1 MALCLLLLPQLHAAS
16 PKPLDKRIAA
26 ILASPELAH
35 GFWGIE
41 VVSLSTG
48 KVLYARDADKLFT
61 PASNTKLFTTAAAL
75 ALIGPDYSFRTTV
88 ETNGT
93 LDTHGRLTGDLVLVG
108 RGDPN
113 LSGRELPYTLHT
125 ERNDHPIRVLEN
137 LADTLAQKGVKY
149 VDGDI
154 IADDSYFAFERYG
167 EGWSQ
172 DDLVWA
178 DGAPV
183 SALTINDNVIF
194 VNILPADRAGDRA
207 FVSITPFADYY
218 RIDNRIITTPAG
230 TGRKI
235 FINREPGATV
245 LTLWGNM
252 PLGDAGANEALAI
265 EDPAEFA
272 AELFRQLLGSARHR
286 GLWPA
291 EDSAHRTIQPLDFH
305 GHGFRR
311 RLEAATNP
319 RARLQNQPLVLASY
333 QSKPLI
339 EDVRVINKVSQNLHA
354 EILLRLLGREKGTA
368 GTVEG
373 GLEVLRGFLNQA
385 GVPSDQYVFYDGSGL
400 SRQNLVTPH
409 AVVQLLR
416 YADSQPWGNQFPR
429 YSAAGGDRWLSFRSF
444 QGRGCAGPR
453 TRQDRLPGRSES
465 TLRIRHHQSWRPGSI
480 FHLVQQ
486 FQPARQANQRN
497 HRQHR
502 RRNPRRQRQE
512 VKCKCGAGAPPA
524 NDGNQIRSHIESSW
538 LKSQRTAAASVR
550 RARAPAP
557 HKQTTSYRGIR
568 LACRRRWLAAP
579 GPVPVGGLRIPSSKS
594 FSTTALLCSSFFEE
608 NSDVS
613 FFFLLASR

>member
-1 MALCLLLLPQLHAAS
+1 MYNSLTMRRTRLFPQIALCLLLCTQLHAAS
-16 PKPLDKRIAA
+16 RKALDKRVGA
-26 ILASPELAH
+26 ILESADLTR

-41 VVSLSTG
+41 VVSLSSG
-48 KVLYARDADKLFT
+48 KVLYTHDADKLFT
-61 PASNTKLFTTAAAL
+61 PASNTKLFTTAAAT
-75 ALIGPDYSFRTTV
+75 ALIGPDYTFQTTV

-113 LSGRELPYTLHT
+113 LSGRELPYALHT
-125 ERNDHPIRVLEN
+125 ERNDHPIRVLEQ

-207 FVSITPFADYY
+207 FVSITPFAGYY
-218 RIDNRIITTPAG
+218 RIDNRIMTTPAG

-272 AELFRQLLGSARHR
+272 AELFRQLLENRGIAVYGKQRTRHTE
-286 GLWPA
+286 LSSLSVFTVTA
-291 EDSAHRTIQPLDFH
+291 S
-305 GHGFRR
+305 
-311 RLEAATNP
+311 AATRGGDEP
-319 RARLQNQPLVLASY
+319 SRAFQNQPLVLASY

-385 GVPSDQYVFYDGSGL
+385 GITGDQYALYDGSGL

-416 YADSQPWGNQFPR
+416 YADSQPWGPSFRDTLPLSGTDGSLSNRFKDVDIQGR
-429 YSAAGGDRWLSFRSF
+429 IHAKTGSLGGVKTLSGYATTNHGDRVAFSILSNNFN
-444 QGRGCAGPR
+444 
-453 TRQDRLPGRSES
+453 LPDK
-465 TLRIRHHQSWRPGSI
+465 RINETIDSI
-480 FHLVQQ
+480 VAEIL
-486 FQPARQANQRN
+486 
-497 HRQHR
+497 
-502 RRNPRRQRQE
+502 
-512 VKCKCGAGAPPA
+512 
-524 NDGNQIRSHIESSW
+524 NDD
-538 LKSQRTAAASVR
+538 K
-550 RARAPAP
+550 P
-557 HKQTTSYRGIR
+557 K
-568 LACRRRWLAAP
+568 
-579 GPVPVGGLRIPSSKS
+579 K
-594 FSTTALLCSSFFEE
+594 
-608 NSDVS
+608 
-613 FFFLLASR
+613 

>member
-1 MALCLLLLPQLHAAS
+1 MGGKRAHFTVVVCLLLATQLHAAS
-16 PKPLDKRIAA
+16 RKPLAARIDT
-26 ILASPELAH
+26 ILAEPDLTR

-41 VVSLSTG
+41 VVSLSGG
-48 KVLYARDADKLFT
+48 KVLYTQNSEKLFT

-75 ALIGPDYSFRTTV
+75 ALIGPDYNFRTTV

-93 LDTHGRLTGDLVLVG
+93 LDKHGRLTGDLVLVG

-113 LSGRELPYTLHT
+113 LSGRELPYALHT
-125 ERNDHPIRVLEN
+125 ERSNHPIQVLEQ
-137 LADTLAQKGVKY
+137 LADELVRKGVKY

-183 SALTINDNVIF
+183 SALTINDNVVF
-194 VNILPADRAGDRA
+194 VSILPADRPGDHA
-207 FVSITPFADYY
+207 FVSLSPFGDYY
-218 RIDNRIITTPAG
+218 HIDNRLITTPAG

-235 FINREPGATV
+235 FINREPGSTV

-252 PLGDAGANEALAI
+252 PMDDAGANEAVAI

-272 AELFRQLLGSARHR
+272 ANLFRQLLETRGVAVYGRERMRHTELASLSTFTVTSLAPAR
-286 GLWPA
+286 GGDEP
-291 EDSAHRTIQPLDFH
+291 S
-305 GHGFRR
+305 
-311 RLEAATNP
+311 
-319 RARLQNQPLVLASY
+319 RALQNQPLVLASY

-385 GVPSDQYVFYDGSGL
+385 GIPSEQYAFYDGSGL

-416 YADSQPWGNQFPR
+416 YAALQPWG
-429 YSAAGGDRWLSFRSF
+429 ASFRDTLPVAGVDGSLSDRF
-444 QGRGCAGPR
+444 KGISAQGRIYGKTGSLGGVKTLSGYA
-453 TRQDRLPGRSES
+453 TTDRGEHVAFAILSNNFNLP
-465 TLRIRHHQSWRPGSI
+465 
-480 FHLVQQ
+480 
-486 FQPARQANQRN
+486 
-497 HRQHR
+497 
-502 RRNPRRQRQE
+502 
-512 VKCKCGAGAPPA
+512 
-524 NDGNQIRSHIESSW
+524 
-538 LKSQRTAAASVR
+538 LKRVLDAIDNIVGEIVSDEAAKR
-550 RARAPAP
+550 P
-557 HKQTTSYRGIR
+557 HK
-568 LACRRRWLAAP
+568 
-579 GPVPVGGLRIPSSKS
+579 
-594 FSTTALLCSSFFEE
+594 
-608 NSDVS
+608 
-613 FFFLLASR
+613 